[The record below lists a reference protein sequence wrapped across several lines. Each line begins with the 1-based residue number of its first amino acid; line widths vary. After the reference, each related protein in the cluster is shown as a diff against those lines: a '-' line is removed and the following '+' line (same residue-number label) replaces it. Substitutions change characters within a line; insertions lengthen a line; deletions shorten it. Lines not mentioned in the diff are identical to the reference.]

1 MFFCKTSKMAKFKRQ
16 KDNKS
21 NYYHFHSRI
30 WLCHS
35 FFFLSN
41 LFCRWEKA
49 WLRDACRL
57 WSPSI
62 IRKTWS
68 FTSRTT
74 HVCIWGSCLPS
85 QGSLAGPF
93 RNAVLT
99 PQMEAYNT
107 CMSKV
112 RTSVEWL
119 FGEIANSFK
128 FLDFK
133 KNLKIELS
141 SVGKLYLVSAIL
153 RNALTCLYGNQASE
167 YFDLDPPN
175 LNDYFA

>member
-1 MFFCKTSKMAKFKRQ
+1 MVKFKRQ

-21 NYYHFHSRI
+21 NYDH
-30 WLCHS
+30 
-35 FFFLSN
+35 FLSRVW
-41 LFCRWEKA
+41 LYHPFFSQFCFAEGRKHDSGMLADSGLLPLLE
-49 WLRDACRL
+49 RHGH
-57 WSPSI
+57 SP
-62 IRKTWS
+62 
-68 FTSRTT
+68 
-74 HVCIWGSCLPS
+74 
-85 QGSLAGPF
+85 AGQPMCVYGDPAPF

-99 PQMEAYNT
+99 SQMEAYNT

-141 SVGKLYLVSAIL
+141 SVGKLYVVYAIL
-153 RNALTCLYGNQASE
+153 RNVLTCFYGNQASE
-167 YFDLDPPN
+167 HFDLDPPN

>member
-1 MFFCKTSKMAKFKRQ
+1 MAKFKRQ

-21 NYYHFHSRI
+21 NYYHFHSQI
-30 WLCHS
+30 WLYHP
-35 FFFLSN
+35 FF
-41 LFCRWEKA
+41 
-49 WLRDACRL
+49 
-57 WSPSI
+57 
-62 IRKTWS
+62 
-68 FTSRTT
+68 
-74 HVCIWGSCLPS
+74 PS
-85 QGSLAGPF
+85 QMCFAEGRKHDSGMLDDSDFLPLLERHNHSPAGQPMCVYGDPAYPLRVHLQAPF
-93 RNAVLT
+93 HNVVLT

-141 SVGKLYLVSAIL
+141 SVGKLYVVSAIL

>member
-1 MFFCKTSKMAKFKRQ
+1 MAKFKRQ

-21 NYYHFHSRI
+21 NYYHFLSRI
-30 WLCHS
+30 WLYHPFFSQICFAEGRKHDSGMLADSGLLPLLERHGHS
-35 FFFLSN
+35 PAGQPM
-41 LFCRWEKA
+41 CVYGDPA
-49 WLRDACRL
+49 YPLRVHLQA
-57 WSPSI
+57 
-62 IRKTWS
+62 
-68 FTSRTT
+68 
-74 HVCIWGSCLPS
+74 
-85 QGSLAGPF
+85 PF

-119 FGEIANSFK
+119 FGEIANSF
-128 FLDFK
+128 
-133 KNLKIELS
+133 N
-141 SVGKLYLVSAIL
+141 VVSAIL

>member
-1 MFFCKTSKMAKFKRQ
+1 MVKFKRQ

-21 NYYHFHSRI
+21 NYDH
-30 WLCHS
+30 
-35 FFFLSN
+35 FLSRVW
-41 LFCRWEKA
+41 LYHPFFSQFCFAEGRKHDSGMLADSSLLPLLERHGHSPA
-49 WLRDACRL
+49 GQPMCVYGDPAYPLRVHLQA
-57 WSPSI
+57 
-62 IRKTWS
+62 
-68 FTSRTT
+68 
-74 HVCIWGSCLPS
+74 
-85 QGSLAGPF
+85 PF

-128 FLDFK
+128 FLGFK

-141 SVGKLYLVSAIL
+141 SVGKLYVVSAIL

>member
-1 MFFCKTSKMAKFKRQ
+1 MAKFKRQ

-21 NYYHFHSRI
+21 NYYHFLSRI
-30 WLCHS
+30 WLYHPFFSQICFAEGRKHDSGMLADSGLLPLLERHGHS
-35 FFFLSN
+35 PAGQPM
-41 LFCRWEKA
+41 CVYGDPA
-49 WLRDACRL
+49 YPLRVHLQA
-57 WSPSI
+57 
-62 IRKTWS
+62 
-68 FTSRTT
+68 
-74 HVCIWGSCLPS
+74 
-85 QGSLAGPF
+85 PF

-141 SVGKLYLVSAIL
+141 SVGKLYVVSAIL